1 MIARVTPNPFPHLLA
16 PLDLGFTTLPN
27 RVLMGSMHT
36 GLEDRAEDFP
46 KLAAYF
52 AERARG
58 AVGLMVTGGIS
69 PNAAG
74 WTKPFAGT
82 LSGRRHLARHRLVTG
97 AVHAERGRICMQILH
112 TGRYAYHPLAVA
124 PSRLKAPISPFTP
137 RELSAGGVERQVA
150 AFVRCAVLAREAGYD
165 GVEIMGS
172 EGYFINQFLAAR
184 TNRRGDRWGGSWEN
198 RMRLPLEILG
208 RTRAAVGP
216 DFIVIFRLSMLDLVE
231 GGSSWSE
238 VVALARAVEREGAT
252 IINTGIGWHEAR
264 IPTIATMVP
273 RAAFTW
279 VTRRLKGEVSIP
291 LVTSNRIN
299 DPAVAERVLA
309 GGDADLVSMARPLL
323 ADPGFVAKAAANRAD
338 EINTCIACNQACL
351 DLVFENEVA
360 TCLVNPR
367 AGRELELVYRP
378 AARARRVAVVGAGP
392 AGLACA
398 SVAARRGHRV
408 TLFEAAGDIGGQ
420 FNMAKRI
427 PGKEEFH
434 ETLRY
439 YGRELE
445 LAGVE
450 LRLGQIATVADL
462 ADGAFEEIVLATGV
476 LPRVPAIPGLDHPK
490 VLSYIDVLL
499 QGRRVGRKVAIVGAG
514 GIGFDV
520 AEFLSHDDDH
530 APSSLDIP
538 AFMDEWGIDMQ
549 LAARGGLKP
558 EAPMTS
564 PREIWLLQRRP
575 TPPGRDLG
583 KTTGWVHR
591 LALKRRGVRMLAGVS
606 YEGIDDRGIS
616 IQQDGQP
623 RLLAVDH
630 VVICAGQEPRRELVA
645 GLEARG
651 VRFQLIGGSK
661 LAAELDARRAI
672 DEGARLAAA
681 L

>member
-16 PLDLGFTTLPN
+16 PLDLGFTRLPN

-36 GLEDRAEDFP
+36 GLEDRAQDFP

-58 AVGLMVTGGIS
+58 GVGLMVTGGIA

-82 LSGRRHLARHRLVTG
+82 LSGRRHLARHRLVTR
-97 AVHAERGRICMQILH
+97 AVHADGGRICMQILH

-124 PSRLKAPISPFTP
+124 PSRLKAPISPFMP
-137 RELSAGGVERQVA
+137 RELSAAGVERQLS

-172 EGYFINQFLAAR
+172 EGYLINQFLVAR
-184 TNRRGDRWGGSWEN
+184 TNRRPDRWGGSWPN
-198 RMRLPLEILG
+198 RMRFPLEILG
-208 RTRAAVGP
+208 RTRAAVGR
-216 DFIVIFRLSMLDLVE
+216 DFILIYRLSMLDLVE
-231 GGSSWSE
+231 GGSSWGE
-238 VVALARAVEREGAT
+238 VVELARAVEREGAT

-299 DPAVAERVLA
+299 DPSVAERVLA
-309 GGDADLVSMARPLL
+309 AGDADLVSMARPLL
-323 ADPGFVAKAAANRAD
+323 ADPDFVAKAAANRAD

-351 DLVFENEVA
+351 DLVFENETA

-367 AGRELELVYRP
+367 AGRELDLVYRP
-378 AARARRVAVVGAGP
+378 AGRPRRLAVVGAGP
-392 AGLACA
+392 AGLSCA

-408 TLFEAAGDIGGQ
+408 TLFEAAGSIGGQ

-439 YGRELE
+439 FRRELE
-445 LAGVE
+445 IAGTE
-450 LRLGQIATVADL
+450 LRLGRAVTASEL
-462 ADGAFEEIVLATGV
+462 ADGGFEEIVLATGV

-490 VLSYIDVLL
+490 VLSYVDVLL
-499 QGRRVGRKVAIVGAG
+499 HRRPVGSKVAIVGAG

-520 AEFLSHDDDH
+520 AEFLSHDAGH

-538 AFMDEWGIDMQ
+538 AFMAEWGIDMQ
-549 LAARGGLKP
+549 LAARGGLVP

-591 LALKRRGVRMLAGVS
+591 LALKRRGVRMLAGVA
-606 YEGIDDRGIS
+606 YEGIDERGLS
-616 IQQDGQP
+616 IAQGAER

-630 VVICAGQEPRRELVA
+630 VVVCAGQEPRRELVS
-645 GLEARG
+645 GLESRG
-651 VRFQLIGGSK
+651 IKPHLIGGSK

-672 DEGARLAAA
+672 EEGARLAAA

>member
-1 MIARVTPNPFPHLLA
+1 MIARVQPNPFPHLLA
-16 PLDLGFTTLPN
+16 PLDLGFATLPN

-36 GLEDRAEDFP
+36 GLEDRAEDYP

-58 AVGLMVTGGIS
+58 GVGLIVTGGIS

-82 LSGRRHLARHRLVTG
+82 LSGRRHLARHRLVTR
-97 AVHAERGRICMQILH
+97 AVHEAGSRICMQILH

-124 PSRLKAPISPFTP
+124 PSRIKAPITPFTP
-137 RELSAGGVERQVA
+137 RELSDRGVERQVA
-150 AFVRCAVLAREAGYD
+150 AFVRTAVLAREAGYD
-165 GVEIMGS
+165 GVEVMGS

-184 TNRRGDRWGGSWEN
+184 TNRRGDRWGGGYEN
-198 RMRLPLEILG
+198 RMRLPIEVLA

-216 DFIVIFRLSMLDLVE
+216 DFILIYRLSMLDLVE
-231 GGSSWSE
+231 GGSSWEE
-238 VVALARAVEREGAT
+238 VVMLAKAVEHAGAT

-279 VTRRLKGEVSIP
+279 VTRRLRGEVTIP

-299 DPAVAERVLA
+299 DPAMAERVLA

-323 ADPGFVAKAAANRAD
+323 ADPDFVVKAASGRAD

-351 DLVFENEVA
+351 DFVFENEVA

-367 AGRELELVYRP
+367 AGREMELVYRP
-378 AARARRVAVVGAGP
+378 TARPKRIAVVGAGP
-392 AGLACA
+392 AGLSCA
-398 SVAARRGHRV
+398 TVAARCGHQV
-408 TLFEAAGDIGGQ
+408 TLFEASERIGGQ
-420 FNMAKRI
+420 FNMAKVI

-439 YGRELE
+439 FRRELE
-445 LAGVE
+445 LSGVR
-450 LRLGQIATVADL
+450 LRLGRAASVDDL
-462 ADGAFEEIVLATGV
+462 AGGQYDEIVLATGV
-476 LPRVPAIPGLDHPK
+476 LPRVPAVPGFDHPK
-490 VLSYIDVLL
+490 VLSYVDVLL
-499 QGRRVGRKVAIVGAG
+499 NERTVGAKVAIVGAG

-520 AEFLSHDDDH
+520 AEFLSHDARH
-530 APSSLDIP
+530 ASSSLDIA
-538 AFMDEWGIDMQ
+538 AFMSEWGIDMR
-549 LAARGGLKP
+549 LGARGGLVP
-558 EAPMTS
+558 AAAMTS
-564 PREIWLLQRRP
+564 PREICLLQRKA
-575 TPPGRDLG
+575 TPPGRELG

-591 LALKRRGVRMLAGVS
+591 LTLKRRGVRMLAGVE
-606 YEGIDDRGIS
+606 YLGIGDRGLEIV
-616 IQQDGQP
+616 QGGETRMLD
-623 RLLAVDH
+623 VDH
-630 VVICAGQEPRRELVA
+630 VVICAGQEPRRDLVA
-645 GLEARG
+645 GLEQRG
-651 VRFQLIGGSK
+651 LRPQLIGGSK

-672 DEGARLAAA
+672 DEGARLAAS